1 MQAKTEAF
9 SIAGKACLPATYEK
23 NRQLVGGFYV
33 VGLNQAKL
41 DLIALAFQTF
51 AHQFTHPTG

>member
-23 NRQLVGGFYV
+23 TANWL
-33 VGLNQAKL
+33 A
-41 DLIALAFQTF
+41 ALPDQGD
-51 AHQFTHPTG
+51 Q